1 MFDEIPQQELGP
13 EFWCYEVCS
22 GWEMMEVESA
32 YSDFISSDRTG
43 RRNAVPD
50 IEVEGS
56 VVGASEVTKDLAQ
69 MELKTQEGEGA
80 AASQVPGSNLTGQQ
94 EGQDGDKPS

>member
-1 MFDEIPQQELGP
+1 
-13 EFWCYEVCS
+13 
-22 GWEMMEVESA
+22 MMEVESA

-80 AASQVPGSNLTGQQ
+80 AAAQVPGSNLTGQQ

>member
-1 MFDEIPQQELGP
+1 M
-13 EFWCYEVCS
+13 CYEDCS

-32 YSDFISSDRTG
+32 YSDFISSDRAG

-56 VVGASEVTKDLAQ
+56 VVGTSEVTKDLAQ
-69 MELKTQEGEGA
+69 MELKTQEGEGT
-80 AASQVPGSNLTGQQ
+80 AASQVPGSNLTEQQ
-94 EGQDGDKPS
+94 EGQDGGKPS